1 MIGGGAL
8 LRSGAKGGWGGV
20 AGNLQTPGVNSSG
33 FLEVPS
39 VLDHSCRHETLGG
52 EKNARTDSTLIRFE
66 GVFVSLTESGGD
78 DATAV
83 QHVAFA
89 PDGGWF

>member
-8 LRSGAKGGWGGV
+8 LRSGAKGG

-33 FLEVPS
+33 FAR
-39 VLDHSCRHETLGG
+39 CRQFLITHAGATLGG
-52 EKNARTDSTLIRFE
+52 GGARTDSTLIRFE

-83 QHVAFA
+83 QHGAFA